1 MADSVGAQFVEDNF
15 TQSQR
20 NQLAL
25 LGVLNEEGEIN
36 VHLDNKPNV
45 VMRDLETTEVGT
57 DKKYAVL
64 GHVYIDGSN
73 QRFTANI
80 RKMPD
85 GSVTASTRATFDGG
99 WRETTPQFTVKDTRE
114 AWGQLIRKLGEYCEL
129 VGLV

>member
-1 MADSVGAQFVEDNF
+1 MAKTAGAQFVEDNF

-25 LGVLNEEGEIN
+25 LGVLNDEGELN
-36 VHLDNKPNV
+36 VHPDTKPNV
-45 VMRDLETTEVGT
+45 TLRTVAETEVGA
-57 DKKYAVL
+57 DKKFAVL
-64 GHVYIDGSN
+64 GHVYIDGAN

-85 GSVTASTRATFDGG
+85 GTVTASTRATFDGG
-99 WRETTPQFTVKDTRE
+99 WRETTPQFTVKETRE
-114 AWGQLIRKLGEYCEL
+114 AWGQFIRKLGEYCEV